1 MENARDGD
9 KPNDQ
14 RGVRSRSG
22 PRTGRLQRAS
32 GARISL
38 RRRRRAGRKF
48 RSGTETSRDD
58 VACCR
63 RADAFD
69 RPRPG
74 GGRVLVQRRH
84 RRPVAGRRRRCG
96 SRRNGRGATGPD
108 GGHLW
113 TSGREGE
120 GPGEFRGVRL
130 LTGCTTA
137 HSIVAYDYRNDR
149 VTVLDASGA
158 PIQNVQTMWDGVPLY
173 EIRCAANQ
181 RFAVSNSGGD
191 PPDSGPYRWENS
203 IGVATASGS
212 DFAVELLRAEIPGAE
227 RVQVVFDA
235 GRLVSF
241 PRTWGKDLE
250 FAVTGEGVWLGTGDG
265 YELELVDWS
274 GATARRIRWSGPDQ
288 AVADEHVEA
297 HRNQMRRQTP
307 SRPSPIGR
315 LGFAAGGTKRPSTC
329 RPPFRRSPAC
339 SWRTTAPC
347 GSNTS
352 TALAPSVANGSSS
365 RRRESGCALS
375 TCRHEWSSKTPATT
389 GFSCERPTN
398 LAWRGSNSMRSWPLD
413 WIIRPVNRRADR
425 TTHATPRVGRA
436 GPQRV
441 RQP

>member
-1 MENARDGD
+1 MLSIGLAQGADEYLF
-9 KPNDQ
+9 
-14 RGVRSRSG
+14 RGV
-22 PRTGRLQRAS
+22 TAARLPDGGVVAAVE
-32 GARISL
+32 GMDEV
-38 RRRRRAGRKF
+38 RRY
-48 RSGTETSRDD
+48 
-58 VACCR
+58 
-63 RADAFD
+63 
-69 RPRPG
+69 
-74 GGRVLVQRRH
+74 
-84 RRPVAGRRRRCG
+84 
-96 SRRNGRGATGPD
+96 GPD

-297 HRNQMRRQTP
+297 HRNQMRRQYSESSLSDWEARFR
-307 SRPSPIGR
+307 SRWDEEAEY
-315 LGFAAGGTKRPSTC
+315 LPSTFPSFSRVLLADDGALWIEHFH
-329 RPPFRRSPAC
+329 RPGAERREWVVFTQAGKWLRTVDLPARMVLQDAGND
-339 SWRTTAPC
+339 WVLVRTTDEL
-347 GSNTS
+347 GVERIELH
-352 TALAPSVANGSSS
+352 ALVA
-365 RRRESGCALS
+365 A
-375 TCRHEWSSKTPATT
+375 
-389 GFSCERPTN
+389 
-398 LAWRGSNSMRSWPLD
+398 
-413 WIIRPVNRRADR
+413 
-425 TTHATPRVGRA
+425 
-436 GPQRV
+436 
-441 RQP
+441 